1 MTVELSPYLSFT
13 DQTRE
18 AMGFY
23 HSVLGGE
30 LSIMTFGDMGMEG
43 EAASRVMHAMLRV
56 HDGLALMSSDRTP
69 DMPPVRGGDQ
79 VVVALHGD
87 DVETM
92 RGWFAGLSEGASVD
106 TPLAPQVWGDEY
118 GDLTDRYGIRWVVN
132 IATGGSAPA
141 QG

>member
-1 MTVELSPYLSFT
+1 MTTELSPYLSFT

-18 AMGFY
+18 AMTFY

-30 LSIMTFGDMGMEG
+30 LSVMTFADMGMQG
-43 EAASRVMHAMLRV
+43 EAAGRVMHAMLRV

-69 DMPPVRGGDQ
+69 EMPAVRGGDQ

-87 DVETM
+87 DVEVM
-92 RGWFAGLSEGASVD
+92 RGWFAGLSEGAQVD

-132 IATGGSAPA
+132 IASGSPA
-141 QG
+141 TP